1 MVSDIQKKG
10 QGIAVERLEPREKI
24 KTSHLLTLLPEK
36 SCKETFLDA
45 VTSRI
50 LVVWFSTSISLVPF
64 LLPSFLHYVSMSQ
77 VKRNTHK
84 HTIWCRHTSSRS
96 WRYKYNITTTI
107 HDRTS
112 SHSVPPKQ
120 PRPANLRETAHQ
132 PTAKRSRQRDC
143 YVGIRLALPPQTEG
157 RKKGTPW
164 WQQRRVASQDRLW
177 RGNSTHDW

>member
-1 MVSDIQKKG
+1 MRCRRTNCIFAAREKPVFRMVSDIQKKG

-112 SHSVPPKQ
+112 FPTRYRQNNHDRLIFAKPHTSQLPSV
-120 PRPANLRETAHQ
+120 
-132 PTAKRSRQRDC
+132 RD
-143 YVGIRLALPPQTEG
+143 
-157 RKKGTPW
+157 KGT
-164 WQQRRVASQDRLW
+164 VMSVFD
-177 RGNSTHDW
+177 

>member
-1 MVSDIQKKG
+1 MVSDIQKKD
-10 QGIAVERLEPREKI
+10 RESLSNDLNREKKI

-84 HTIWCRHTSSRS
+84 HTI
-96 WRYKYNITTTI
+96 
-107 HDRTS
+107 
-112 SHSVPPKQ
+112 
-120 PRPANLRETAHQ
+120 
-132 PTAKRSRQRDC
+132 
-143 YVGIRLALPPQTEG
+143 
-157 RKKGTPW
+157 
-164 WQQRRVASQDRLW
+164 
-177 RGNSTHDW
+177 

>member
-1 MVSDIQKKG
+1 MKTRWSKRVRCRRTNCIFAAREKPVFRMVSDIQKKD
-10 QGIAVERLEPREKI
+10 RESLSNDLNREKKI

-84 HTIWCRHTSSRS
+84 HTIWYRHTSSRS
-96 WRYKYNITTTI
+96 WRYKYNITTTYA
-107 HDRTS
+107 RS
-112 SHSVPPKQ
+112 YEF
-120 PRPANLRETAHQ
+120 LLG
-132 PTAKRSRQRDC
+132 TAKTTTT
-143 YVGIRLALPPQTEG
+143 G
-157 RKKGTPW
+157 
-164 WQQRRVASQDRLW
+164 
-177 RGNSTHDW
+177 